1 MKGVGLVMKGVG
13 LVGVLA
19 LSGTLCTGPATA
31 QPAGEFYKGKQIDMF
46 IGTPAGGGYDQ
57 YGRLLGRH
65 MSKYIPGNPAVIF
78 RNMPAG
84 GGRQAMN
91 HVYNV
96 APADGT
102 AIGITI
108 RSIAFDPLFGE
119 TATMVDALKL
129 TWIGSLNN
137 EIPVCVAWHTSPFKT
152 VDDMRKS
159 EIVMGSSGQTAA
171 DSIHAKLL
179 NQIAG
184 TKIRAIHGYNGSS
197 AVHLAMERGEVQGR
211 CGLGWDSIVSRY
223 DRWLKEKQISVLVQF
238 GLSKHPDI
246 PQVTSIMDLATTE
259 KDRQLAELMVA
270 SLQMG
275 RPFFAPPG
283 VPADRVE
290 ILRRALDATAK
301 DPAFLADVEKQKVEV
316 FHMTGE
322 EVETLVRRIHA
333 MPKDVVEIGR
343 QLSTGK

>member
-1 MKGVGLVMKGVG
+1 MMKRLCLAGA
-13 LVGVLA
+13 LA
-19 LSGTLCTGPATA
+19 LSSALGSGSSLA
-31 QPAGEFYKGKQIDMF
+31 QPAADFYKGRQIDMF

-57 YGRLLGRH
+57 YGRLLGRY
-65 MSKYIPGNPAVIF
+65 MSKYIPGHPNIVF

-119 TATMVDALKL
+119 TATIIDALKL
-129 TWIGSLNN
+129 TWLGSLNN
-137 EIPVCVAWHTSPFKT
+137 EIPVCVSWHTSPFKT
-152 VDDMRKS
+152 VEDIRKS

-184 TKIRAIHGYNGSS
+184 TKIRIIHGYNGSS

-223 DRWLKEKQISVLVQF
+223 DRWLKEKQINVLVQF

-246 PQVTSIMDLATTE
+246 PNVTSIMELAKTE
-259 KDRQLAELMVA
+259 KDRQIAELMVA

-283 VPADRVE
+283 VPSDRVQ
-290 ILRRALDATAK
+290 ILRRALDATAQ
-301 DPAFLADVEKQKVEV
+301 DPAFLADVEKQKVEI

-322 EVETLVRRIHA
+322 DVQALVKRIHE

>member
-1 MKGVGLVMKGVG
+1 MQESSAAGG
-13 LVGVLA
+13 A
-19 LSGTLCTGPATA
+19 AA
-31 QPAGEFYKGKQIDMF
+31 QPAADFYKGKQIDMF

-65 MSKYIPGNPAVIF
+65 MSKYIPGNPNIIF

-137 EIPVCVAWHTSPFKT
+137 EIPVCVSWHTSPFRT

-159 EIVMGSSGQTAA
+159 EMVVGSSGQTAA

-184 TKIRAIHGYNGSS
+184 TKIRIIHGYNGSS

-223 DRWLKEKQISVLVQF
+223 DRWLKEKQISVLAQF
-238 GLSKHPDI
+238 GLTKHPDI
-246 PQVTSIMDLATTE
+246 PHVPLILDLA
-259 KDRQLAELMVA
+259 KNDARSPARRA
-270 SLQMG
+270 DG
-275 RPFFAPPG
+275 R
-283 VPADRVE
+283 VPADGPAV
-290 ILRRALDATAK
+290 LRAARRSRGSRA
-301 DPAFLADVEKQKVEV
+301 DPAARA
-316 FHMTGE
+316 
-322 EVETLVRRIHA
+322 RRHRQG
-333 MPKDVVEIGR
+333 PCLPGGR
-343 QLSTGK
+343 REAEGRGLSHDGRGGRGLGPAHP

>member
-1 MKGVGLVMKGVG
+1 MTFVRFIRP
-13 LVGVLA
+13 LA
-19 LSGTLCTGPATA
+19 LAGILAAGGAAA
-31 QPAGEFYKGKQIDMF
+31 QPATDFYKGKQIDMF

-65 MSKYIPGNPAVIF
+65 MSKYIPGNPNIVF

-137 EIPVCVAWHTSPFKT
+137 EIPVCVSWHTSPFRT
-152 VDDMRKS
+152 VDDIRKA
-159 EIVMGSSGQTAA
+159 EMVVGSSGQTAA

-184 TKIRAIHGYNGSS
+184 TKIRIIHGYNGSS

-223 DRWLKEKQISVLVQF
+223 DRWLKDKQISVLAQF
-238 GLSKHPDI
+238 GLTKHPDI
-246 PQVTSIMDLATTE
+246 PHVPLILDLA
-259 KDRQLAELMVA
+259 KNDAR
-270 SLQMG
+270 S
-275 RPFFAPPG
+275 
-283 VPADRVE
+283 PA
-290 ILRRALDATAK
+290 RRADGRVRCRWAGRSSRR
-301 DPAFLADVEKQKVEV
+301 PAF
-316 FHMTGE
+316 
-322 EVETLVRRIHA
+322 RRIA
-333 MPKDVVEIGR
+333 CRSCGAR
-343 QLSTGK
+343 STPPPRTLPSSRTSRSRRSRSFT

>member
-1 MKGVGLVMKGVG
+1 MEAVRYV
-13 LVGVLA
+13 
-19 LSGTLCTGPATA
+19 GTLLLAAILGAGPAIA
-31 QPAGEFYKGKQIDMF
+31 QPATDFYKGKQIDMF
-46 IGTPAGGGYDQ
+46 IGTPTGGGYDQ

-65 MSKYIPGNPAVIF
+65 MSKYIPGSPNVVF

-137 EIPVCVAWHTSPFKT
+137 EIPVCVSWHTSPFKT

-184 TKIRAIHGYNGSS
+184 TKIRIIHGYNGSS

-238 GLSKHPDI
+238 GLI
-246 PQVTSIMDLATTE
+246 Q
-259 KDRQLAELMVA
+259 
-270 SLQMG
+270 
-275 RPFFAPPG
+275 APRHS
-283 VPADRVE
+283 ARH
-290 ILRRALDATAK
+290 LDHG
-301 DPAFLADVEKQKVEV
+301 P
-316 FHMTGE
+316 GE
-322 EVETLVRRIHA
+322 EHP
-333 MPKDVVEIGR
+333 MIGNWP
-343 QLSTGK
+343 S

>member
-1 MKGVGLVMKGVG
+1 MKPF
-13 LVGVLA
+13 VLTGA
-19 LSGTLCTGPATA
+19 IAMAAGMSPGTASA
-31 QPAGEFYKGKQIDMF
+31 QSVADFYKGKQIDMF

-65 MSKYIPGNPAVIF
+65 ISRHIPGNPTIVF

-119 TATMVDALKL
+119 QATMIDALKL
-129 TWIGSLNN
+129 SWLGSLNN
-137 EIPVCVAWHTSPFKT
+137 EIPVCVSWHTSPFRT
-152 VDDMRKS
+152 VDDIRKA
-159 EIVMGSSGQTAA
+159 EIVMGSSGLTAS
-171 DSIHAKLL
+171 DTIHAKLL
-179 NQIAG
+179 NRVAN
-184 TKIRAIHGYNGSS
+184 TRIRLIHGYNGSS

-223 DRWLKEKQISVLVQF
+223 ARWLKNNQISLLAQF
-238 GLSKHPDI
+238 GLAKHPDL
-246 PQVTSIMDLATTE
+246 PRVTSIMDLAKTPA
-259 KDRQLAELMVA
+259 DRQLSELMLA

-283 VPADRVE
+283 VPADRVNA
-290 ILRRALDATAK
+290 LRRALDAAAK
-301 DPAFLADVEKQKVEV
+301 DPDFLEDVKKQKIELS
-316 FHMTGE
+316 HMSGE
-322 EVETLVRRIHA
+322 DVDALVRRIYA
-333 MPKDVVEIGR
+333 TPKEIVEVGR
-343 QLSTGK
+343 ELSTGK